1 MGAFPYCLRVPS
13 GFGGIAGFDLNTS
26 HVFSQVLLAVI
37 TLIVGVAGDVGTRAG
52 YRFELRLPLCS
63 VAVSALLGLG
73 VGSVLLV

>member
-1 MGAFPYCLRVPS
+1 M
-13 GFGGIAGFDLNTS
+13 
-26 HVFSQVLLAVI
+26 I

-73 VGSVLLV
+73 VGSVLLVYKP